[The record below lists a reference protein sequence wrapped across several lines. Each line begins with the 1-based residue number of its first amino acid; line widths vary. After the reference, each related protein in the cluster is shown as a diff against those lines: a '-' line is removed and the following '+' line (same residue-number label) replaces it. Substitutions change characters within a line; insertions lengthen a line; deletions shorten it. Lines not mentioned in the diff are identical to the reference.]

1 MGLAAGLRRGG
12 AALAAAGLAL
22 LVAAGPAAADPPRIV
37 QVAAG
42 NGHTCALDDTGAVWC
57 WGRNDKGQLGDGTT
71 DARYLP
77 ARVLL
82 GEQWGAQAIASGPH
96 HVCAILRVLRR
107 VRCWGAN
114 HAGQL
119 GDGTTS
125 SHRATPVL
133 VGTNFRS
140 VRAIAV
146 GGSHTCAIGRRDR
159 VLCWGLN
166 IQGQVGDGTTGS
178 PRLQPTAVVGLGEAT
193 ALATGD
199 GHSCAINAQG
209 RAYCWGWNGRGQLGD
224 GTTEPRWSPVAVRG
238 LGEARTLAAGTD
250 HSCAIT
256 SLIRTRCWGGNGRG
270 QLGDSSFDDRLA
282 PVWVQDLAGIKAVV
296 SAFAHSCAI
305 TNTDR
310 ARCWG
315 ANDSGQLGNRGSTD
329 RPLAVLV
336 RGFRDV
342 RSVATGQF
350 HSCAVMPSGG
360 VRCWGANWAGQLG
373 DGTTTSSLVPV
384 DVLFP
389 G

>member
-1 MGLAAGLRRGG
+1 MSAGCANRRRAGLLRR
-12 AALAAAGLAL
+12 AAWVAAAGLAL

-71 DARYLP
+71 NYRFLP

-82 GEQWGAQAIASGPH
+82 GERWGARAIASGPY

-114 HAGQL
+114 DWGQL

-140 VRAIAV
+140 VRAIAP
-146 GGSHTCAIGRRDR
+146 GGGHTCAIGRRDR
-159 VLCWGLN
+159 VLCWGWN
-166 IQGQVGDGTTGS
+166 IHGEVGDGTNTS
-178 PRLQPTAVVGLGEAT
+178 PRLQPVEVVGLGEAT
-193 ALATGD
+193 ALA
-199 GHSCAINAQG
+199 A
-209 RAYCWGWNGRGQLGD
+209 
-224 GTTEPRWSPVAVRG
+224 
-238 LGEARTLAAGTD
+238 GES

-256 SLIRTRCWGGNGRG
+256 DTDRTRCWGGNIRG
-270 QLGDSSFDDRLA
+270 QLGDGSFGDRLA

-305 TNTDR
+305 THTDR

-329 RPLAVLV
+329 QPVAVLV
-336 RGFRDV
+336 QGLRDL
-342 RSVATGQF
+342 SALATGQF
-350 HSCAVMPSGG
+350 HSCAVTPSGG
-360 VRCWGANWAGQLG
+360 VRCWGGNWAGQLG
-373 DGTTTSSLVPV
+373 DGTSTPSLVPV